1 MSQDCKIRMLFC
13 EILLGYYSSFK
24 FNYIICN
31 CTNTNLQRPTH
42 RLKDVISLSLR
53 HFFIPFLVAWDA
65 TIAFLVFFT
74 ICWLSAAYRVKNNLI
89 KIIAL
94 TID

>member
-31 CTNTNLQRPTH
+31 CTNTNLQLPTH
-42 RLKDVISLSLR
+42 RLKEVISLSLR
-53 HFFIPFLVAWDA
+53 HFFHSVPCCLGCYHRLFSLFYYMLAECR
-65 TIAFLVFFT
+65 L
-74 ICWLSAAYRVKNNLI
+74 
-89 KIIAL
+89 
-94 TID
+94 